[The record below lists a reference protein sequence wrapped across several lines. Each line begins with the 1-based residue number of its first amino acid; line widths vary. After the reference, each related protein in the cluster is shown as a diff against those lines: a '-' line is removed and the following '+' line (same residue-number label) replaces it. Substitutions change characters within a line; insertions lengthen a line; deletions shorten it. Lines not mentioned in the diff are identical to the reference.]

1 MRQVMSVDET
11 IQKFKDA
18 VILDK
23 DTEPTM
29 VAALTASL
37 DLLDGFL
44 RDVRRIAD
52 AAEAIAAVA
61 TEE

>member
-1 MRQVMSVDET
+1 MSVDDT
-11 IQKFKDA
+11 IQRIKDA

-23 DTEPTM
+23 DTEPM
-29 VAALTASL
+29 VVAALTAGL
-37 DLLDGFL
+37 DILGGFL

-61 TEE
+61 TENT

>member
-1 MRQVMSVDET
+1 MSVDET

-23 DTEPTM
+23 DTEPMM

-37 DLLDGFL
+37 DLLAGFL
-44 RDVRRIAD
+44 NDVRRIAD
-52 AAEAIAAVA
+52 AAEDIAAVA
-61 TEE
+61 TENT